1 MMLDGF
7 LLLIAAMIG
16 GVAAFLLPTS
26 MDNAGKRYRMAL
38 VFSGAYLFAI
48 TITHILPD
56 LMNDGSGGSLTG
68 VLILTGFFF
77 QQILEFFTQG
87 VEHGH
92 LHKHHQGEARKTSTA
107 ILAVSALGIHAFME
121 GGMLANAG
129 QSENTVPQ
137 SLLYGVLLHKLPE
150 TFALVTVLSCE
161 LSHKKAVLFMIL
173 FALASPAGL
182 WISDLLLQYTL
193 LSTGFFHGLFAL
205 VCGSFLHIST
215 TIVFESN
222 ANHHFNFTKLTVAIL
237 GSLTALAADFLF

>member
-1 MMLDGF
+1 MRDGL
-7 LLLIAAMIG
+7 LLLISAVIG
-16 GVAAFLLPTS
+16 GMAAFILPVS
-26 MDNAGKRYRMAL
+26 KDNAGKRYRMAL

-56 LMNDGSGGSLTG
+56 LMNQEAGGPLTG
-68 VLILTGFFF
+68 MLVLAGFFF
-77 QQILEFFTQG
+77 QQILEYFTQG

-92 LHKHHQGEARKTSTA
+92 LHSHHKGEAHKTSTA
-107 ILAVSALGIHAFME
+107 LLVVTALGIHAFME

-129 QSENTVPQ
+129 RMEAAVPH

-150 TFALVTVLSCE
+150 TFALVSVLSCE
-161 LSHKKAVLFMIL
+161 LPHKKAVLFMML

-182 WISDLLLQYTL
+182 WTSDLLFEYSM

-222 ANHHFNFTKLTVAIL
+222 ANHHFNFTKLAVAIL
-237 GSLTALAADFLF
+237 GSLTALAADFFF